1 MKNRRKALSAAAGWL
16 VLILLAGCAAL
27 SPPPTKQETLEERVK
42 NYMQAQVEKKWA
54 QAYSFFDTSSREQ
67 ITRDG
72 YLSQTRKLAYKEFAI
87 EEITVLPSGDKATVK
102 VRIDIAFMGYVFP
115 RAPQTQ
121 EWVKEGGAWFVKHKA
136 APRITPFD
144 KPQKNP

>member
-1 MKNRRKALSAAAGWL
+1 MNNTRKALSAAIAC
-16 VLILLAGCAAL
+16 LILIMFAGCAAL
-27 SPPPTKQETLEERVK
+27 PPPPTKQETLEERVK
-42 NYMQAQVEKKWA
+42 NYMQAQVKKNWG
-54 QAYSFFDTSSREQ
+54 QAYSFFDTSSRDKV
-67 ITRDG
+67 TRDS
-72 YLSQTRKLAYKEFAI
+72 YLSQTRKMAYNGFAI